1 MAWSHKLDVS
11 DVFHDDTKTVAEKTE
26 VIVKRIKAASWYT
39 DALEDTWGEFPSIL
53 EELTDAAEEGDIGWW
68 DAAWDAFYDHA
79 DALRVWVVTR

>member
-1 MAWSHKLDVS
+1 MPWNHKLDIS
-11 DVFHDDTKTVAEKTE
+11 DVFHSKELSITEKTE
-26 VIVKRIKAASWYT
+26 TIVARIKAATWYA

-79 DALRVWVVTR
+79 DGLRVWVVTR